1 MIYELKE
8 NRTGVAAD
16 RLTTVEIKKDG
27 STVTFFF
34 HAENTQYYC
43 PYDYYNGIHSAG
55 DACEI
60 LIGTDPER
68 KVYYEME
75 ISAKGELMLAKMTN
89 SGLDANGDPILDVG
103 FVDVPFFKG
112 DYTKTESGYDCSFTF
127 DLADINTGDGDV
139 YFNAYRLDTDGG
151 KDFQHLYAL
160 NPTVYHWFHMQDKF
174 LWLKDYV

>member
-1 MIYELKE
+1 MTYELKN
-8 NRTGVAAD
+8 NRTGEAAD
-16 RLTTVEIKKDG
+16 RLTTVKIKKDG
-27 STVTFFF
+27 NIVTFFF
-34 HAENTQYYC
+34 HAENTLYYC

-89 SGLDANGDPILDVG
+89 GGLDENGDPRLDVG
-103 FVDVPFFKG
+103 FVDNCFFKG
-112 DYTKTESGYDCSFTF
+112 DYTKTENGYDCSFSF
-127 DLADINTGDGDV
+127 DLADINTGDGEV

-151 KDFQHLYAL
+151 KTPQHLYAL
-160 NPTVYHWFHMQDKF
+160 NPTVYHWFHMPDKF

>member
-8 NRTGVAAD
+8 NRTGAAAD

-89 SGLDANGDPILDVG
+89 SGLD
-103 FVDVPFFKG
+103 VPFFKG
-112 DYTKTESGYDCSFTF
+112 EYTKTESGYDCSFSF

-139 YFNAYRLDTDGG
+139 YFNAYRLDTNGG
-151 KDFQHLYAL
+151 EDFQRLYAL